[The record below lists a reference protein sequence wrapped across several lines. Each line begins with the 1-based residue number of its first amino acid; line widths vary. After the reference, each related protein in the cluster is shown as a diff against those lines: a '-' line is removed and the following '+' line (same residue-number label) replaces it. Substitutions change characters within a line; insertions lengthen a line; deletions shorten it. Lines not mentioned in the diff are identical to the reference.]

1 MRWQITVRHFLGN
14 LTYLKYKRKI
24 QLRKEIKKMKH
35 IKKILIPAAIVG
47 GITIVIAK
55 LCKKDS
61 ADHIDLTLND
71 DDINEIEKEM
81 VKEKKIKCP
90 HKTFEPKKKRSWSA
104 DDSEIWDFGDLK

>member
-1 MRWQITVRHFLGN
+1 
-14 LTYLKYKRKI
+14 
-24 QLRKEIKKMKH
+24 MKH

-55 LCKKDS
+55 LSKLCKKES
-61 ADHIDLTLND
+61 SDHIDLTLND
-71 DDINEIEKEM
+71 DDIDEIKKEV

>member
-1 MRWQITVRHFLGN
+1 
-14 LTYLKYKRKI
+14 
-24 QLRKEIKKMKH
+24 MKH

-71 DDINEIEKEM
+71 DDIDEIKKEV
-81 VKEKKIKCP
+81 VKEKKNKMS
-90 HKTFEPKKKRSWSA
+90 T
-104 DDSEIWDFGDLK
+104 

>member
-1 MRWQITVRHFLGN
+1 MIYVMPLFFCAN
-14 LTYLKYKRKI
+14 ISYLKYKSFFSK
-24 QLRKEIKKMKH
+24 KKGSKKMKH

-71 DDINEIEKEM
+71 DDIDEVEKEM
-81 VKEKKIKCP
+81 AKEMEKNIEVMP
-90 HKTFEPKKKRSWSA
+90 EISEEDET
-104 DDSEIWDFGDLK
+104 EIWDFGDL

>member
-14 LTYLKYKRKI
+14 LAYLKYKRKI

-35 IKKILIPAAIVG
+35 IKKILISAAIVG

-61 ADHIDLTLND
+61 SDHIDLTLD
-71 DDINEIEKEM
+71 DEDIDEIEKE
-81 VKEKKIKCP
+81 
-90 HKTFEPKKKRSWSA
+90 KRDVESMPNI
-104 DDSEIWDFGDLK
+104 SEENETEVWDFGNL

>member
-1 MRWQITVRHFLGN
+1 
-14 LTYLKYKRKI
+14 
-24 QLRKEIKKMKH
+24 MKH

-71 DDINEIEKEM
+71 DDIDEVEVMPEISEED
-81 VKEKKIKCP
+81 E
-90 HKTFEPKKKRSWSA
+90 T
-104 DDSEIWDFGDLK
+104 EIWDFGDL

>member
-1 MRWQITVRHFLGN
+1 
-14 LTYLKYKRKI
+14 
-24 QLRKEIKKMKH
+24 MKH

-71 DDINEIEKEM
+71 DDIDDIEKEM
-81 VKEKKIKCP
+81 EKDIEVMP
-90 HKTFEPKKKRSWSA
+90 EISGENER
-104 DDSEIWDFGDLK
+104 EIWDFGDLI

>member
-1 MRWQITVRHFLGN
+1 
-14 LTYLKYKRKI
+14 
-24 QLRKEIKKMKH
+24 MKH
-35 IKKILIPAAIVG
+35 IKKILIPVAIVG

-81 VKEKKIKCP
+81 VKEMEKDIEVMP
-90 HKTFEPKKKRSWSA
+90 EISEGNER
-104 DDSEIWDFGDLK
+104 EIWDFGDLI

>member
-1 MRWQITVRHFLGN
+1 MIYVMPLFFCAN
-14 LTYLKYKRKI
+14 ISYLKYKSFLSK
-24 QLRKEIKKMKH
+24 KKGSKKMKH

-71 DDINEIEKEM
+71 DDIDEVEKEM
-81 VKEKKIKCP
+81 VKKMEKDIEVMP
-90 HKTFEPKKKRSWSA
+90 EISEEDET
-104 DDSEIWDFGDLK
+104 EIWDFGDL

>member
-1 MRWQITVRHFLGN
+1 
-14 LTYLKYKRKI
+14 
-24 QLRKEIKKMKH
+24 MKH

-81 VKEKKIKCP
+81 EKDIEVMP
-90 HKTFEPKKKRSWSA
+90 EISEGNET
-104 DDSEIWDFGDLK
+104 EIWDFGDLI

>member
-1 MRWQITVRHFLGN
+1 
-14 LTYLKYKRKI
+14 
-24 QLRKEIKKMKH
+24 MKH
-35 IKKILIPAAIVG
+35 IKKILIPASIVG

-81 VKEKKIKCP
+81 EKDIEVMP
-90 HKTFEPKKKRSWSA
+90 EISEGNET
-104 DDSEIWDFGDLK
+104 EIWDFGDLI

>member
-14 LTYLKYKRKI
+14 LAYLKYKRKI

-35 IKKILIPAAIVG
+35 IKKILIPAVIVG

-81 VKEKKIKCP
+81 VKEMEKDIEVMSEISEGNE
-90 HKTFEPKKKRSWSA
+90 T
-104 DDSEIWDFGDLK
+104 EIWDFGNL